1 MSKTPER
8 RRDHLLREII
18 SDYHTMAESAKKNA
32 AGSKDAAVKE
42 RYLALFNALTE
53 LADILQDRQSH

>member
-1 MSKTPER
+1 MRPRNVGATVSFASE
-8 RRDHLLREII
+8 
-18 SDYHTMAESAKKNA
+18 YHTMAESAKKNA